1 MVSTA
6 ALGIIVDDTIHVIAR
21 YHAARKGGAVNV
33 HDACEYTVRHVGG
46 AITTT
51 TLVLSAGVGLLGFS
65 SVQPTHEMGV
75 WMAITFIFAWLC
87 TLVLLPQ
94 LLTRLDR

>member
-1 MVSTA
+1 
-6 ALGIIVDDTIHVIAR
+6 IHVIAR
-21 YHAARKGGAVNV
+21 YKAARRENGMNV

-46 AITTT
+46 ALTTT
-51 TLVLSAGVGLLGFS
+51 TLVLAAGVGLLGFS

-75 WMAITFIFAWLC
+75 WMAITFIFAWLSV
-87 TLVLLPQ
+87 LVLLPQ